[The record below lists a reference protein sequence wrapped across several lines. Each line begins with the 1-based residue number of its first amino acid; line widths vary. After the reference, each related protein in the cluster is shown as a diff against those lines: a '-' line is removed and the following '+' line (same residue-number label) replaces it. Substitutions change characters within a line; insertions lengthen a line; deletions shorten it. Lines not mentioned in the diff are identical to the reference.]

1 MGTNLAAVGRIA
13 RAHGNHGQ
21 VIVDPDT
28 DFLRERFRPGAA
40 FIVEQDGRPESL
52 VVVDVRF
59 QHDRPILTLA
69 GVDTIDAAEQLAGRE
84 LLVPVEELTPLPAGT
99 FYRHD
104 LVGCGVETTDGE
116 RVGVVSSV
124 EGSMASSRLV
134 VESANGEVLVPLV
147 SDICRVIDPAG
158 KRIVIDPPDGLLD
171 LNR

>member
-1 MGTNLAAVGRIA
+1 VEANLAAVGRIA

-28 DFLRERFRPGAA
+28 DFPRERFRPGAT
-40 FIVEQDGRPESL
+40 FIVEQDGGFVS
-52 VVVDVRF
+52 VHVVDVRF
-59 QHDRPILTLA
+59 QRDRPILTLA

-84 LLVPVEELTPLPAGT
+84 LMVPMGELTPLPAGT
-99 FYRHD
+99 FYRHE
-104 LVGCGVETTDGE
+104 LVGCGVETADGK

-124 EGSMASSRLV
+124 EGSMAISRLV

-147 SDICRVIDPAG
+147 RDICRVIDPAG

>member
-1 MGTNLAAVGRIA
+1 MEANLAAVGRIA

-28 DFLRERFRPGAA
+28 DFPRERFRPGAT
-40 FIVEQDGRPESL
+40 FIVEQDGGFVS
-52 VVVDVRF
+52 VQVVDVRF
-59 QHDRPILTLA
+59 QHDRPILTLS

-84 LLVPVEELTPLPAGT
+84 LMVPMGELTPLPAGT
-99 FYRHD
+99 FYRHE
-104 LVGCGVETTDGE
+104 LVGCGVETADGK

-124 EGSMASSRLV
+124 EGSMAISRLV

-147 SDICRVIDPAG
+147 RDICRVIDPAG